1 MQRRAAIVVTALAL
15 AMSFAGCS
23 GNSDGAAMDQATTT
37 VNFDVTTT
45 LPAAEQAVIDECATK
60 IGDAAPAMAA
70 AAFPE
75 YPDVQWSM
83 VEVVTEGGL
92 SFVEMAPTP
101 TGDLRTGYRLVVE
114 CHAASE
120 PVLYGIYELDGDT
133 WKLLSTTDEL
143 GGAELPETLG

>member
-1 MQRRAAIVVTALAL
+1 MVSVLAL
-15 AMSFAGCS
+15 AILASGCS
-23 GNSDGAAMDQATTT
+23 GSSDGGTANRSTTT

-45 LPAAEQAVIDECATK
+45 LPPAEQAVIDECATK
-60 IGDAAPAMAA
+60 IGAAAPEMAES
-70 AAFPE
+70 AFADH
-75 YPDVQWSM
+75 PDVQWSM
-83 VEVVTEGGL
+83 VDLVTEGGL
-92 SFVEMAPTP
+92 SFVEMAPAP
-101 TGDLRTGYRLVVE
+101 TGDLRAGYRLVVE